1 MNAPITRKESKM
13 DRNAV
18 WLCLGT
24 GLLWA
29 IVGIRDIFAPS
40 FFTMSPRNMGKIDI
54 AFEFAVAAI
63 FLVAAVVFSMRRRQ
77 SAGTNK

>member
-1 MNAPITRKESKM
+1 M
-13 DRNAV
+13 DRNAM

-24 GLLWA
+24 GVLWV

-54 AFEFAVAAI
+54 TFEFAVAAA
-63 FLVAAVVFSMRRRQ
+63 FLVAAGVFRMRRRQ
-77 SAGTNK
+77 SAAMNE